1 MLNAT
6 TTPAAAPRHRVT
18 VMQGMVEASADPN
31 VVLTTI
37 LGSCIAAC
45 LYDPVARIGAMNHF
59 LLAEPLRQD
68 EASKADTHYG
78 IYLME
83 MLVNSMLKMGAAKQR
98 MRAHVYGGGNIHQNM
113 QRIGTANSLL
123 AERFLK
129 AEGIQISHQDTGGTI
144 ARRVDFLAA
153 SGKTRCRRVEDAAAP
168 PVKPIEV
175 QNRSVG
181 DVEFF

>member
-1 MLNAT
+1 MFNASI
-6 TTPAAAPRHRVT
+6 PLAAPPRHRIT

-45 LYDPVARIGAMNHF
+45 LYDPVARVGAMNHF

-83 MLVNSMLKMGAAKQR
+83 MLVNAMLKMGRPSSACAPMSMAA
-98 MRAHVYGGGNIHQNM
+98 
-113 QRIGTANSLL
+113 GTSIRTCSAS
-123 AERFLK
+123 AP
-129 AEGIQISHQDTGGTI
+129 QI
-144 ARRVDFLAA
+144 
-153 SGKTRCRRVEDAAAP
+153 RCWLNA
-168 PVKPIEV
+168 
-175 QNRSVG
+175 
-181 DVEFF
+181 F